1 MIDPSE
7 ASTQIKDFVTKVYQ
21 IRQEVEHLFDYFQLS
36 DAAQNLSLHTSW
48 RGLSGT
54 TIPIPGQF
62 SKFYIQSSKVG
73 VSSLRNTINLL
84 VERFT

>member
-1 MIDPSE
+1 MTTIINGHMIDPSE
-7 ASTQIKDFVTKVYQ
+7 VSTEML
-21 IRQEVEHLFDYFQLS
+21 QEVEQLFDYFQLS
-36 DAAQNLSLHTSW
+36 DAAQNLSLDTSW

-73 VSSLRNTINLL
+73 VSSLQNTTNLL